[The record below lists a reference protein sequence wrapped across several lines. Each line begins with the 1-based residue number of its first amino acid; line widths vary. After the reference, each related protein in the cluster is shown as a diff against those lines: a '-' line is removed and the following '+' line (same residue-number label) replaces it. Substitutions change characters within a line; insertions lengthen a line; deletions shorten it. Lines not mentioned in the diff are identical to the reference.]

1 MYVIKIWKF
10 QLNFGI
16 GNTADFMF
24 MFLSLF
30 LYSRLPE
37 VQKSKSPDPDSR
49 LKLQPPKNK
58 FSEIKFDQI
67 FWNIGISDATI

>member
-1 MYVIKIWKF
+1 MSGQLDYVIKIWKF

-24 MFLSLF
+24 LSLF

-37 VQKSKSPDPDSR
+37 VQKSKVQTQTPDST
-49 LKLQPPKNK
+49 PKNK

-67 FWNIGISDATI
+67 LISNATI